1 MNPSSCLATPR
12 GRVRSAAP
20 VLVFAVLFAPDAWA
34 YLDPGTGSILL
45 QGLIA
50 GIAAAT
56 TVVSLYWQKT
66 KAIWRSWFGPK
77 SPDDGGDDPTRR

>member
-1 MNPSSCLATPR
+1 MNLPSSRAWLRRASIVAP
-12 GRVRSAAP
+12 AAA
-20 VLVFAVLFAPDAWA
+20 FALLSAPDAWA

-56 TVVSLYWQKT
+56 TLASLYWQKT
-66 KAIWRSWFGPK
+66 KMILRSWFGRP
-77 SPDDGGDDPTRR
+77 PRDGGGDDDNAGS

>member
-1 MNPSSCLATPR
+1 MNPNSRTAMFRRRATF
-12 GRVRSAAP
+12 AAP
-20 VLVFAVLFAPDAWA
+20 VLAFAALFTPDAWA

-66 KAIWRSWFGPK
+66 KALWRSLFGRTPR
-77 SPDDGGDDPTRR
+77 DDGGDDPSGR